1 MKADSIP
8 RSHHRGVNSPGAL
21 RLETLRPGDHLG
33 PAGRSPRAL
42 TGPGQGSWGRVLGS
56 RGGVA
61 GSWALGVGS
70 PGHGRP
76 PPPPCAGKQA
86 HQPGVLCAHLVA
98 SPGATAAA
106 CTALIAPPVGGPMSL
121 DSLFDF
127 PTDAHSSLWS
137 VEPGFGLSLKAIVL
151 VEQRHGFL
159 PRCMPHMPCV
169 CGDGQ

>member
-76 PPPPCAGKQA
+76 PPRPARGSRRTSQGCCVLTWWHLQVRPQPLAQPSSLLPWAAPCPWTVCSTFPLMPIPRCG
-86 HQPGVLCAHLVA
+86 LL
-98 SPGATAAA
+98 SPD
-106 CTALIAPPVGGPMSL
+106 L
-121 DSLFDF
+121 DS
-127 PTDAHSSLWS
+127 
-137 VEPGFGLSLKAIVL
+137 V
-151 VEQRHGFL
+151 
-159 PRCMPHMPCV
+159 
-169 CGDGQ
+169 